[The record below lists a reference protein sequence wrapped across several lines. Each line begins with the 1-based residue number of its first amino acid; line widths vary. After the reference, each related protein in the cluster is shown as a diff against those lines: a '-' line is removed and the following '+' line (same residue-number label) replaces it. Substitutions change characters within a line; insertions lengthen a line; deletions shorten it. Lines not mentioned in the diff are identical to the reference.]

1 MKIKTLVDVL
11 RARDSKFYASAADI
25 PERVHIRHERT
36 IHVLVPVKGRKGN
49 YNRCDVAFAHLYEKP
64 DTDELFWLSKATH
77 SGTIIGHKCI
87 PDIFHNVL
95 TSTAV
100 KFGSSQAKKILES
113 ELPEIVDILTR
124 IDKFNLKLEDVDFN
138 P

>member
-36 IHVLVPVKGRKGN
+36 IRVLVPAKGRKGTHN
-49 YNRCDVAFAHLYEKP
+49 LCDVAFAHLYE
-64 DTDELFWLSKATH
+64 DSNTDELFWFVKAIH
-77 SGTIIGHKCI
+77 SGNVIGHKCI

-95 TSTAV
+95 TSTPV
-100 KFGSSQAKKILES
+100 KIGTSQAKKILES
-113 ELPEIVDILTR
+113 ELYQIVDILTR
-124 IDKFNLKLEDVDFN
+124 IDKFNLKLEDVDYN